1 MDTGS
6 DYNLISRSF
15 LEEHSQLEQ
24 YTKCPSLTAVGNLPI
39 PTFGV
44 YPLYLKTRD
53 ALGYEHTY
61 LLRFIVADIAPFTLI
76 LGEPWLKMAKPLFD
90 FDRKTWTYPPE
101 QRHLGLQVEP
111 KQPWSACGFVV
122 AAVTPYVDETLVA
135 LHPAPPAA
143 LPATYAAYS
152 KLFDTSTD
160 LPLPHHHALEHRIDL
175 EDGAQPP

>member
-24 YTKCPSLTAVGNLPI
+24 YTECPSLTAVSNLPI
-39 PTFGV
+39 PTFGI

-90 FDRKTWTYPPE
+90 FDRKT
-101 QRHLGLQVEP
+101 
-111 KQPWSACGFVV
+111 
-122 AAVTPYVDETLVA
+122 
-135 LHPAPPAA
+135 
-143 LPATYAAYS
+143 
-152 KLFDTSTD
+152 
-160 LPLPHHHALEHRIDL
+160 
-175 EDGAQPP
+175 

>member
-1 MDTGS
+1 MGDPPRKIESVAHVRLNPGFWKAATAMLDTGS

-24 YTKCPSLTAVGNLPI
+24 YTECPGLTAVGNLPV

-76 LGEPWLKMAKPLFD
+76 LGEP
-90 FDRKTWTYPPE
+90 
-101 QRHLGLQVEP
+101 
-111 KQPWSACGFVV
+111 
-122 AAVTPYVDETLVA
+122 
-135 LHPAPPAA
+135 
-143 LPATYAAYS
+143 
-152 KLFDTSTD
+152 
-160 LPLPHHHALEHRIDL
+160 
-175 EDGAQPP
+175 